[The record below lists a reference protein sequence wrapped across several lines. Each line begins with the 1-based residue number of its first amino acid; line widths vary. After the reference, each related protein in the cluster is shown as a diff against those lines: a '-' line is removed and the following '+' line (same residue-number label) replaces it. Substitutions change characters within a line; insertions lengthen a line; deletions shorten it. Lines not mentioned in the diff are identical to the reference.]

1 MEVLRRGKSR
11 RTRRATLVAL
21 GTSIA
26 LLVIAGRAG
35 AETITLGPDLTGPG
49 ETALCS
55 PAIGGGCGE
64 MLLSTSL
71 PAVQTVA
78 PADGTIVRWRI
89 KGASAIPGYSLD
101 VLRHNSDGS
110 YTMTASTGSLTP
122 AGNELETLAAS
133 LPILAGEY
141 IELNIPQSGEFTV
154 LPAASTYVTFF
165 PPLEPGE
172 TRLGNEFEYPFIFGY
187 NADVEYEP
195 PSEGEPAPGNE
206 PTPTPVPTTPAAA
219 PPAAIQ
225 VVEAHCI
232 PPRLDGMKLRTAR
245 QTVKAAHCAL
255 GKNIRRKGANNRNG
269 KVVAQTKEAGTTLAP
284 GSVLRVT
291 LGRGQ

>member
-1 MEVLRRGKSR
+1 M

-26 LLVIAGRAG
+26 LLAIAGRAG

-49 ETALCS
+49 ETAVCS

-64 MLLSTSL
+64 MLLSSSL

-122 AGNELETLAAS
+122 TGNGLETLAAS

-141 IELNIPQSGEFTV
+141 IELNIPQNGEVTI

-172 TRLGNEFEYPFIFGY
+172 TRQGGEFEYPFTFGY
-187 NADVEYEP
+187 NADIEYEP

-206 PTPTPVPTTPAAA
+206 PTPPPATPAA

-225 VVEAHCI
+225 VVKTHCI

-245 QTVKAAHCAL
+245 QRVKAAHCAL
-255 GKNIRRKGANNRNG
+255 GKNIRRRGANNRNG